1 MPVIRKCN
9 TASDYILI
17 VGKLSHMEWNEHE
30 NPNKDSEPAKHLR
43 NFPDHK
49 FDWKILLTAPTN
61 AKLRKIM
68 ES

>member
-1 MPVIRKCN
+1 
-9 TASDYILI
+9 
-17 VGKLSHMEWNEHE
+17 MEWNEHE

-49 FDWKILLTAPTN
+49 FDWEILLTAPTN